1 MFETEKKNILFF
13 MCEKK
18 TFFFSGV
25 AQKEKKIENFC
36 PQCFKVWRKNY
47 NLWNRVKIFF
57 SHLGKR
63 QKISSFQSLF
73 LEKTFWG
80 KKKIFMHET
89 EFFFCSLCLDFFHF
103 VSQLKKKSGF
113 FLTGV
118 KLSQKRIM
126 KRLFFSEYKK
136 DVLLGTFSFF

>member
-1 MFETEKKNILFF
+1 MKLSENIFFSFGEKTEIFLFSITLFRKNIL
-13 MCEKK
+13 
-18 TFFFSGV
+18 
-25 AQKEKKIENFC
+25 
-36 PQCFKVWRKNY
+36 
-47 NLWNRVKIFF
+47 
-57 SHLGKR
+57 
-63 QKISSFQSLF
+63 
-73 LEKTFWG
+73 G